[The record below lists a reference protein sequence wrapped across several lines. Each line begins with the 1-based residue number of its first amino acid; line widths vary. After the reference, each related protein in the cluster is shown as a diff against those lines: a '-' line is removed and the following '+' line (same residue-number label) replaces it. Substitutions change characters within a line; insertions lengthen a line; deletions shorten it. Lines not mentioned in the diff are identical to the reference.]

1 MRASRRDPSR
11 RQEAGVRADNGDLPR
26 VAVVPVALLLLIA
39 LMAACGSSQS
49 GSSASAHVETPTAGT
64 SATPIVTAD
73 PGDPTLL
80 PVPTDVAFLQAPI
93 AIQNEWRTYYATG
106 AITVVPNSTVP
117 FTRPATPPVVDATNG
132 AVSSTTA
139 QQWGDALMRE
149 NAWENWAITADQTG
163 LFDNGVISAPAAE
176 PGLVLPQGA
185 TSFRIVGERWP
196 ASLRLVS
203 VSVSA
208 KGFLKDTDGFAYI
221 LEFSQAWSVD
231 AVLANGTTQPVSDQ
245 SVSAGQ
251 RFVVIGKLEQPANFG
266 EVWYASAS
274 FACDSSEPQPV
285 LALCAE

>member
-1 MRASRRDPSR
+1 
-11 RQEAGVRADNGDLPR
+11 VRARNGDLPR
-26 VAVVPVALLLLIA
+26 LAVVPGTLLLLIV
-39 LMAACGSSQS
+39 LVSACGSSQS
-49 GSSASAHVETPTAGT
+49 GSSASAHLETPSSQT

-80 PVPTDVAFLQAPI
+80 PVPADVAFLQAPT

-117 FTRPATPPVVDATNG
+117 FGRPVTPLVVDATNG
-132 AVSSTTA
+132 VVSSTTA

-185 TSFRIVGERWP
+185 TSFRIVGQRWP

-203 VSVSA
+203 VSASA
-208 KGFLKDTDGFAYI
+208 QGFLQGTDGYAYI
-221 LEFSQAWSVD
+221 LEFSQPWSVD
-231 AVLANGTTQPVSDQ
+231 AVFANGTTQPVSDQ

-251 RFVVIGKLEQPANFG
+251 RFVVVGKLEQPANFG
-266 EVWYASAS
+266 KVWYASAS
-274 FACDSSEPQPV
+274 FACDGSEPQPV

>member
-1 MRASRRDPSR
+1 MK
-11 RQEAGVRADNGDLPR
+11 NCDLPR
-26 VAVVPVALLLLIA
+26 VAVPPVMLLLVIA
-39 LMAACGSSQS
+39 VMTACGSSQS
-49 GSSASAHVETPTAGT
+49 GSSASAHVETPTSQT

-80 PVPTDVAFLQAPI
+80 PVPADVAFLQAPI

-106 AITVVPNSTVP
+106 AISVVPNSSVP
-117 FTRPATPPVVDATNG
+117 FTRPVTPPVVDATDG
-132 AVSSTTA
+132 AVSSRTA

-203 VSVSA
+203 VSASA
-208 KGFLKDTDGFAYI
+208 QGFLQDTDGYAYI
-221 LEFSQAWSVD
+221 LEFSQPWTVD
-231 AVLANGTTQPVSDQ
+231 AVFANGTTQPVSDQ
-245 SVSAGQ
+245 SVSGGQ
-251 RFVVIGKLEQPANFG
+251 RFVVVGKLEQPANFG
-266 EVWYASAS
+266 QVWYASAS

>member
-1 MRASRRDPSR
+1 MRAH
-11 RQEAGVRADNGDLPR
+11 NGDLPR
-26 VAVVPVALLLLIA
+26 VAVPPVALLLLIA
-39 LMAACGSSQS
+39 LMTACGSSQS
-49 GSSASAHVETPTAGT
+49 GSSASAHLETPTSQT

-80 PVPTDVAFLQAPI
+80 PVPADEPFLQAPI

-117 FTRPATPPVVDATNG
+117 FTRPATPQVVDAANG

-185 TSFRIVGERWP
+185 TSFRIVGQRWP
-196 ASLRLVS
+196 ASLRLVA
-203 VSVSA
+203 VSA
-208 KGFLKDTDGFAYI
+208 SAQGFLHDSDGYAYI

-231 AVLANGTTQPVSDQ
+231 AVFANGMTQPLSDQ

-251 RFVVIGKLEQPANFG
+251 RFVVVGKLQQPANFG

-274 FACDSSEPQPV
+274 FACDSSEPRPV

>member
-1 MRASRRDPSR
+1 M
-11 RQEAGVRADNGDLPR
+11 RADNGDLPR
-26 VAVVPVALLLLIA
+26 VAVVPVTLLLLIA
-39 LMAACGSSQS
+39 LMTACGSSQS
-49 GSSASAHVETPTAGT
+49 GSSASAHLETPTSQT

-80 PVPTDVAFLQAPI
+80 PVPADVAFLQAPI

-163 LFDNGVISAPAAE
+163 LFDNGVDQRLAAE
-176 PGLVLPQGA
+176 PGWCCLRVLRR
-185 TSFRIVGERWP
+185 FRIVGQRWP

-203 VSVSA
+203 VSASA
-208 KGFLKDTDGFAYI
+208 QGFLQDTDGYAFI

-231 AVLANGTTQPVSDQ
+231 AVFANGTTQPTERSER
-245 SVSAGQ
+245 Q
-251 RFVVIGKLEQPANFG
+251 RRHNAS
-266 EVWYASAS
+266 WSSAS
-274 FACDSSEPQPV
+274 SSSRRTSERCGTRARPSSAIAASRSLFLRSV
-285 LALCAE
+285 RRVM

>member
-1 MRASRRDPSR
+1 M
-11 RQEAGVRADNGDLPR
+11 RADNGDLPR
-26 VAVVPVALLLLIA
+26 LAAVPVALLLLIA
-39 LMAACGSSQS
+39 LMTACGSSQS
-49 GSSASAHVETPTAGT
+49 GSSASAHLETPTSQT

-80 PVPTDVAFLQAPI
+80 PVPADVAFLQAPI
-93 AIQNEWRTYYATG
+93 AVQNEWRTYYATG

-117 FTRPATPPVVDATNG
+117 YTRPATPAVVDATNG

-139 QQWGDALMRE
+139 QLWGDAVMRE

-163 LFDNGVISAPAAE
+163 LFDNGIVSAPQTE

-185 TSFRIVGERWP
+185 TSFRIVGQRWP

-203 VSVSA
+203 VSTSA
-208 KGFLKDTDGFAYI
+208 QGFLRDTDGYALI
-221 LEFSQAWSVD
+221 LEFSRAWSVD
-231 AVLANGTTQPVSDQ
+231 AVFANGTTQPLTDQ

-251 RFVVIGKLEQPANFG
+251 RFVVIGKPEQPANFG

>member
-1 MRASRRDPSR
+1 
-11 RQEAGVRADNGDLPR
+11 VRANNCDLPR
-26 VAVVPVALLLLIA
+26 LAVVPVTLLLLIS
-39 LMAACGSSQS
+39 LTTACGSSRS
-49 GSSASAHVETPTAGT
+49 DSPASSPSETATAEP
-64 SATPIVTAD
+64 SATPVVATA

-106 AITVVPNSTVP
+106 AIAVVPNSTVP
-117 FTRPATPPVVDATNG
+117 STRPATPQVVDATSG

-139 QQWGDALMRE
+139 QRWGDALLRE
-149 NAWENWAITADQTG
+149 NAWENWAITANQTG
-163 LFDNGVISAPAAE
+163 LFDNGVISSPAAE

-185 TSFRIVGERWP
+185 TAFRLVGQRWP

-203 VSVSA
+203 VSPRA
-208 KGFLKDTDGFAYI
+208 QGFLQGTDGYAFI

-231 AVLANGTTQPVSDQ
+231 AVFANGTTQPLADQ
-245 SVSAGQ
+245 SVSARH

-274 FACDSSEPQPV
+274 FACDGSEPQPV

>member
-1 MRASRRDPSR
+1 MRT
-11 RQEAGVRADNGDLPR
+11 DNGDLPR
-26 VAVVPVALLLLIA
+26 VAVAPVALLLLIA
-39 LMAACGSSQS
+39 LMTACGSSPS
-49 GSSASAHVETPTAGT
+49 GSSASAHLETPTSQT

-80 PVPTDVAFLQAPI
+80 PVPADVAFLQAPI

-117 FTRPATPPVVDATNG
+117 FTRPATPQVVDATSG

-139 QQWGDALMRE
+139 KLWGDALMRE
-149 NAWENWAITADQTG
+149 NAWENWAIAADQTG
-163 LFDNGVISAPAAE
+163 LFDNGVISSSEAE

-185 TSFRIVGERWP
+185 TAFRIVGQRWP

-203 VSVSA
+203 VSTSA
-208 KGFLKDTDGFAYI
+208 QGFLHDTDGYALV
-221 LEFSQAWSVD
+221 LEFSRAWSVD
-231 AVLANGTTQPVSDQ
+231 AAFANGTTQPLTDQ

-274 FACDSSEPQPV
+274 FACDSSEPQTV

>member
-1 MRASRRDPSR
+1 MRAY
-11 RQEAGVRADNGDLPR
+11 NGDFPR
-26 VAVVPVALLLLIA
+26 VAVMPVTLLLLIA
-39 LMAACGSSQS
+39 LMTACGSSRS
-49 GSSASAHVETPTAGT
+49 GSSASVHVEKPTAET

-73 PGDPTLL
+73 RGDPTLL
-80 PVPTDVAFLQAPI
+80 PVPADVAFLQAPI

-117 FTRPATPPVVDATNG
+117 FQRPATPQVVDATNG

-163 LFDNGVISAPAAE
+163 LFDNGVISAPEAE

-185 TSFRIVGERWP
+185 TSLRIVGQRWP

-203 VSVSA
+203 VSASA
-208 KGFLKDTDGFAYI
+208 QGFLQDTDGYAYI
-221 LEFSQAWSVD
+221 LEFSQAWSVN
-231 AVLANGTTQPVSDQ
+231 AVFADGTTQPLSDQ

-251 RFVVIGKLEQPANFG
+251 RFVVIGKLARPANFG

>member
-1 MRASRRDPSR
+1 VS
-11 RQEAGVRADNGDLPR
+11 ADNGDLPR
-26 VAVVPVALLLLIA
+26 VAVAPVTLLLLIA
-39 LMAACGSSQS
+39 LMTACGSSQS
-49 GSSASAHVETPTAGT
+49 GSSASVHSETPTSQT
-64 SATPIVTAD
+64 SASPIVTAD

-117 FTRPATPPVVDATNG
+117 FTRPATPQVVDATDG
-132 AVSSTTA
+132 VVTSTTA

-185 TSFRIVGERWP
+185 TSFRIVGQRWP

-203 VSVSA
+203 VSTSA
-208 KGFLKDTDGFAYI
+208 QGFLKVTDGYAFI

-231 AVLANGTTQPVSDQ
+231 AVFANGTPQPLSAQ
-245 SVSAGQ
+245 SVIAGQ
-251 RFVVIGKLEQPANFG
+251 RFVVIGKLEPPANFG

-274 FACDSSEPQPV
+274 FACDSSEPQTV

>member
-1 MRASRRDPSR
+1 
-11 RQEAGVRADNGDLPR
+11 VRADNGDLPR

-39 LMAACGSSQS
+39 LMTACGSQ
-49 GSSASAHVETPTAGT
+49 SASSLTAHAETPTSGT

-80 PVPTDVAFLQAPI
+80 PVPTDVPFLQAPI

-106 AITVVPNSTVP
+106 AITVVPNNTVP
-117 FTRPATPPVVDATNG
+117 FTRSATPPVVDATNG
-132 AVSSTTA
+132 AVSGTTA
-139 QQWGDALMRE
+139 KLWGDALMRE

-163 LFDNGVISAPAAE
+163 LFDNGVISAPEAE

-185 TSFRIVGERWP
+185 ASFRIVGPRWP

-203 VSVSA
+203 VSASA
-208 KGFLKDTDGFAYI
+208 QGFLQRTDDYAYI
-221 LEFSQAWSVD
+221 LEFSHAWSVD
-231 AVLANGTTQPVSDQ
+231 AVFANGTTQPLTDQ

-251 RFVVIGKLEQPANFG
+251 RFVVIGKLEKPANFG

>member
-1 MRASRRDPSR
+1 
-11 RQEAGVRADNGDLPR
+11 VRTDNGDLPR
-26 VAVVPVALLLLIA
+26 VAVAPVALLLLIA
-39 LMAACGSSQS
+39 LMTACGSSQA
-49 GSSASAHVETPTAGT
+49 GSSASAHLETPTSET
-64 SATPIVTAD
+64 SATPLVTAD

-80 PVPTDVAFLQAPI
+80 PVPADEPFLQAPI

-117 FTRPATPPVVDATNG
+117 FTRPATPSVVDATNG
-132 AVSSTTA
+132 VVSSTTA

-163 LFDNGVISAPAAE
+163 LFDDGVISAPAAE

-185 TSFRIVGERWP
+185 TSFRIVGQRWP

-203 VSVSA
+203 VSASA
-208 KGFLKDTDGFAYI
+208 QRFLQDTDGYAYI

-231 AVLANGTTQPVSDQ
+231 AVLANGTTQPLSDQ

-251 RFVVIGKLEQPANFG
+251 RFVVIGKLKQPANFG